1 MNTGM
6 PGPDGSGGGAT
17 AGPRPGPV
25 DLYEVLEVSP
35 RASKA
40 VIHAAYRALVRA
52 YHPDSNGGSAESSE
66 RMRQLNAAYRVL
78 SDPSDR
84 ARYDLEAARMRR
96 AERLAQSMRL
106 APGAA
111 TPHAPA
117 RLLAARPAT
126 VADHRNLL
134 SGQVLLG
141 LVAFVAVAV
150 IMMTLVWVT
159 MDPDPDDQIVMYPGT
174 SGEVIR
180 H

>member
-1 MNTGM
+1 
-6 PGPDGSGGGAT
+6 
-17 AGPRPGPV
+17 
-25 DLYEVLEVSP
+25 
-35 RASKA
+35 
-40 VIHAAYRALVRA
+40 
-52 YHPDSNGGSAESSE
+52 
-66 RMRQLNAAYRVL
+66 
-78 SDPSDR
+78 
-84 ARYDLEAARMRR
+84 MRR